1 MLWKELQR
9 QGVKLGRQILIMGWI
24 ADFYDP
30 VNKIVIELDG
40 PFHIPAKDAYRD
52 RIMRGEGY
60 TVLRYPNTAVFG
72 CVRGVVREIRE
83 YLD

>member
-1 MLWKELQR
+1 MGL
-9 QGVKLGRQILIMGWI
+9 KLSRQILILGWI

-52 RIMRGEGY
+52 RIMREEGY

-72 CVRGVVREIRE
+72 SVKAVAREIKE
-83 YLD
+83 YLQ